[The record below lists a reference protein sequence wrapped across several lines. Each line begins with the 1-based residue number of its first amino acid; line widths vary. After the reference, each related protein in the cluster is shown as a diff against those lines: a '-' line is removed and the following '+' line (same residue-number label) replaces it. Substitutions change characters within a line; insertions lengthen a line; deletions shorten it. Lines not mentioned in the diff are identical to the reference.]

1 VKDINVLSKIEQV
14 QRGKEMMIPKITTFA
29 SPKNISFRKF
39 EHNEELFKKDTPE
52 KPTGEG
58 RKEWTHKHYK
68 PLHRI

>member
-1 VKDINVLSKIEQV
+1 M

-39 EHNEELFKKDTPE
+39 EHNEELFKKADTPE
-52 KPTGEG
+52 KPTGEEN
-58 RKEWTHKHYK
+58 KKWTLTLYK